1 MFHPQNGYFSLVF
14 SQAAQKPR
22 PRPTTSSALNTKV
35 KAPGMGYFL
44 GEMGEMGIIHHH
56 RSSLV
61 ESS

>member
-35 KAPGMGYFL
+35 KAPGMGYFW
-44 GEMGEMGIIHHH
+44 GKWVKWASFITIGHH
-56 RSSLV
+56 
-61 ESS
+61 